1 MVVVE
6 TQVTVEKTPEKV
18 AEQLVAEAAIKK
30 TPESQL
36 VEETQVAV
44 KTVSEQVV
52 EAAAIKEMP
61 SEESQVVEETQVFQQ
76 VVVSGEAS
84 NADGVAIGSR
94 GSARK
99 RIYLR
104 NMTPN
109 SKERELQSGIPST
122 NPRGYCHRP
131 CKRKP

>member
-1 MVVVE
+1 MPESQLVVVE

-36 VEETQVAV
+36 
-44 KTVSEQVV
+44 
-52 EAAAIKEMP
+52 
-61 SEESQVVEETQVFQQ
+61 VEETQVFQQ